1 MPAVAGGP
9 SDEEL
14 ARRIA
19 LHLLPGIGPVLAR
32 QLVSYCGGI
41 DGIFQ
46 KRKSQLERIPGI
58 GPERAEAILKANVLR
73 RAEEEVRYIRKHAIR
88 TYCYLDADYPFR
100 LKQCDTAP
108 ILLFGRGKLQLNAPR
123 MLAVVG
129 TRKVTDY
136 GRDLIAQF
144 CEGMREAG
152 VTIVSGLAYG
162 VDIVAHQEALR
173 CGLPTLGVTAHG
185 LDRLY
190 PDVHLGVA
198 QKMEAKGGVL
208 TEYATRTRPDRD
220 NFPAR
225 NRIVAG
231 LCDATLV
238 IESAER
244 GGALITAQFAN
255 EYNREVFAIPGRI
268 NDPYS
273 RGCHW
278 LIREHLARLVE
289 QPEQFLEYMG
299 WNETADGS
307 KLSGQSRQLPLF
319 EELNDEERT
328 VVESLRD
335 SSEDLD
341 ALACRV
347 RMPVNRLSVLLLQME
362 FRGIVRLRPGNRVE
376 LRS

>member
-1 MPAVAGGP
+1 MEGP
-9 SDEEL
+9 SDAEL
-14 ARRIA
+14 ALRIG

-41 DGIFQ
+41 EGIFK
-46 KRKSQLERIPGI
+46 KRRSQLERIPGI
-58 GPERAEAILKANVLR
+58 GPERAEAILQAKVLR
-73 RAEEEVRYIRKHAIR
+73 RAEEEVRYIRRHGIR
-88 TYCYLDADYPFR
+88 TYCYLDADYPYR
-100 LKQCDTAP
+100 LKQCETAP
-108 ILLFGRGKLQLNAPR
+108 ILLFSRGNLRLNAPR

-136 GRDLIAQF
+136 GRDLIARF
-144 CEGMREAG
+144 TEGLQATG

-198 QKMEAKGGVL
+198 RRMEALGGIL

-238 IESAER
+238 VESAER

-255 EYNREVFAIPGRI
+255 EYNREVFAIPGRTT
-268 NDPYS
+268 DAYS

-278 LIREHLARLVE
+278 LIREHLAQLVE
-289 QPEQFLEYMG
+289 TPEQLIALMG
-299 WNETADGS
+299 WDTEADAS
-307 KLSGQSRQLPLF
+307 KTKRLAQQLPLF
-319 EELNDEERT
+319 GELSEEERA
-328 VVESLRD
+328 VVDLLRVAA
-335 SSEDLD
+335 EDLD
-341 ALACRV
+341 ALAFRL

-362 FRGIVRLRPGNRVE
+362 FRGLVRLRPGNRVE
-376 LRS
+376 LRG